1 MIIVPRMA
9 RRRDPE
15 TTHHIMCR
23 SISELQ
29 LFRFNDDKVKYLQLM
44 ALYCKKFECSILS
57 YCLMD
62 THVHIQLDPQGCDIS
77 KFMHGLN
84 LCYAQYY
91 NRKYKRHGHVFQGR
105 FINKVIDVDEYNL
118 VVSAYIHNNAKDLPD
133 FRDSV
138 HTYYFSSY
146 GVYLGNYKDNYG
158 ILNTDFILSQFGNS
172 PETTRD
178 QYAQFVTSCNNVTQ
192 KDKQFEIINSY
203 IYKEPYEYRSE
214 RFIYYRDLTP
224 EKVIEI
230 VAEAFD
236 IQTPDFIKIKYS
248 HSVSEFKAISVFL
261 MRCLCDYTYKDICK
275 ELGNLTLSQVANL
288 CSRGFTLIQS
298 NPKYHN
304 LLPQLLER
312 IRVA

>member
-1 MIIVPRMA
+1 
-9 RRRDPE
+9 
-15 TTHHIMCR
+15 
-23 SISELQ
+23 
-29 LFRFNDDKVKYLQLM
+29 
-44 ALYCKKFECSILS
+44 
-57 YCLMD
+57 
-62 THVHIQLDPQGCDIS
+62 
-77 KFMHGLN
+77 MHGLN

-146 GVYLGNYKDNYG
+146 GVYLGNYNDNYR
-158 ILNTDFILSQFGNS
+158 ILNTDFILSQFSNS
-172 PETTRD
+172 PQTALV
-178 QYAQFVTSCNNVTQ
+178 QYAQFVTSYNNVTQ
-192 KDKQFEIINSY
+192 KEKQFEIIDSY

-224 EKVIEI
+224 EKVIKI

-236 IQTPDFIKIKYS
+236 IQTPDFIKIKYN
-248 HSVSEFKAISVFL
+248 HSVSEFKVISVFL

-288 CSRGFTLIQS
+288 TNRGFTLIQS

-304 LLPQLLER
+304 LLPRLLEK